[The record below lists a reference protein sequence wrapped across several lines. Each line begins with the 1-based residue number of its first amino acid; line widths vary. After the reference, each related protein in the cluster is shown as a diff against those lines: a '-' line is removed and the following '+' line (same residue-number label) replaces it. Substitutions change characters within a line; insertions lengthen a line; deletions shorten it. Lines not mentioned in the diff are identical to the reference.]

1 MKSLV
6 PLDLRLW
13 HRPLLR
19 PARINCRNDLSKL
32 DNYTEHAP
40 PREETIRQ
48 PIPAHRDFFF
58 EGVAVC
64 DCVACVGVQ
73 VRQQPWQL
81 QPAKS
86 PLWAKLCVTLQGS
99 LRKKAHVVSKQ
110 GFEQEAASGALG

>member
-1 MKSLV
+1 VKKQ
-6 PLDLRLW
+6 R
-13 HRPLLR
+13 
-19 PARINCRNDLSKL
+19 
-32 DNYTEHAP
+32 DNPCQPTGTLFFP
-40 PREETIRQ
+40 EE
-48 PIPAHRDFFF
+48 
-58 EGVAVC
+58 C
-64 DCVACVGVQ
+64 DCVACVGIQ

>member
-1 MKSLV
+1 MISQSWTITPNTPRHVKKQS
-6 PLDLRLW
+6 
-13 HRPLLR
+13 
-19 PARINCRNDLSKL
+19 
-32 DNYTEHAP
+32 DNPY
-40 PREETIRQ
+40 Q
-48 PIPAHRDFFF
+48 PTGTFFF